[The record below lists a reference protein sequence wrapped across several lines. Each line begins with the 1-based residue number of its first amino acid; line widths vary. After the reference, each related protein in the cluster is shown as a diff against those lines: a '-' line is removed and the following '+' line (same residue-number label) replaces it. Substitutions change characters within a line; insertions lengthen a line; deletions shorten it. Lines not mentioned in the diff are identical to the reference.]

1 MPLVVYL
8 DETGDH
14 SLELI
19 DKDFPLFAVV
29 LLIVDQTEYIQR
41 IIPMVY

>member
-1 MPLVVYL
+1 MSLVVYL

-19 DKDFPLFAVV
+19 DKDFPIFAIEPMF
-29 LLIVDQTEYIQR
+29 LNK
-41 IIPMVY
+41 IIYFCKYTI

>member
-1 MPLVVYL
+1 MALVVYL

-19 DKDFPLFAVV
+19 DKDFPVFGVV
-29 LLIVDQTEYIQR
+29 LLVCDDEVYIRQ
-41 IIPMVY
+41 IIDH

>member
-1 MPLVVYL
+1 MALIVYL

-19 DKDFPLFAVV
+19 DKDFPIFALVM
-29 LLIVDQTEYIQR
+29 LICDYER
-41 IIPMVY
+41 RCR